1 MCCSTVS
8 LELIWLLK
16 NLRVKKK
23 KLVNPF
29 LRCPFARTSHTPL
42 AVVFWQTVINWL
54 FDRLCTMRFKVWFS
68 CLVYKVRMFVLI
80 GFWSLPLTRL
90 QRSFALSKVSVLN
103 LHNIESLLSNL
114 FTCPYYGPITCESQ
128 HLPWWNSL
136 KLESK
141 TNVDL
146 DYWQVKVITCK
157 VMNNV

>member
-1 MCCSTVS
+1 
-8 LELIWLLK
+8 
-16 NLRVKKK
+16 
-23 KLVNPF
+23 
-29 LRCPFARTSHTPL
+29 
-42 AVVFWQTVINWL
+42 
-54 FDRLCTMRFKVWFS
+54 
-68 CLVYKVRMFVLI
+68 
-80 GFWSLPLTRL
+80 
-90 QRSFALSKVSVLN
+90 LSKVSVLN